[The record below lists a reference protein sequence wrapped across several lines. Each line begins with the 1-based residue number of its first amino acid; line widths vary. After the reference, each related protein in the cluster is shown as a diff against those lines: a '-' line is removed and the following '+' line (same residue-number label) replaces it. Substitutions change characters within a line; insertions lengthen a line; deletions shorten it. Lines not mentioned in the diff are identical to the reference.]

1 MQDLFDKYVSDLNN
15 LRNAFHEEL
24 AATTKE
30 LSKAIGDYSR
40 RSEAAL
46 TSLMEKV
53 SARGAQLEA
62 AAEARLNEFR
72 GLPLD
77 DVLPSE
83 TIAAVAERAV
93 ADGLEG
99 ADGDP
104 KPRRAIALVKS
115 DPAAVAART
124 AERQRN

>member
-1 MQDLFDKYVSDLNN
+1 MEENSMQDLFDKYVSDLNN

-24 AATTKE
+24 TATAKE

-46 TSLMEKV
+46 ASLMEKV

-62 AAEARLNEFR
+62 AAEARLNQFR
-72 GLPLD
+72 GLAAE
-77 DVLPSE
+77 DVLPAE

-99 ADGDP
+99 GDGDH

-115 DPAAVAART
+115 DPAA
-124 AERQRN
+124 